1 MKILI
6 IDDEMAAL
14 TKMKVLLS
22 AYGDCT
28 MVTNAPQA
36 LQQCAKAIQ
45 NGSPYDLITIDIQL
59 PQTSGIH
66 LLEAIIKLESSRGIP
81 ASRKIM
87 VTASGTKENL
97 IKSTVKGCD
106 GFIVK
111 PVKRDI
117 LKEKMT
123 SLGFVPESSAPSASP
138 SPGSE

>member
-22 AYGDCT
+22 VYGECT
-28 MVTNAPQA
+28 MVTNAAQA

-45 NGSPYDLITIDIQL
+45 NESPYDLITIDIQL
-59 PQTSGIH
+59 PQTTGID
-66 LLEAIIKLESSRGIP
+66 LMEAINKLESSRGIP

-87 VTASGTKENL
+87 VTASGTKGNL
-97 IKSTVKGCD
+97 VKATVKGCD

-123 SLGFVPESSAPSASP
+123 SLGFTPQKAE
-138 SPGSE
+138 